1 MEELT
6 EKVELIL
13 EQVAAQTLPA
23 AKGSRYTDGKSVLAK
38 FRDGRE
44 LQVDLTADM
53 LLGVSEDDKDK
64 LAEQLRT
71 QGFDVEAVEVPR
83 PPQASHALQ
92 WSDAIS
98 QAFGRAWLSRVDVT
112 DFCEMVCKC
121 GERLLNLRRYKLA
134 YQEVF
139 YRYCDRAVQLRAEI
153 GRNVLGEPPSRK
165 ISVYSRYCLGAATA
179 LFLQTVHR
187 DDGRRPD
194 TVDIL
199 KDVLRDILQSV
210 QLMCAQTEAVREE
223 LYWCL
228 YNSSLLTM
236 RIARWLRLHGFAEL
250 CIQPLWLMVES
261 MHSCL
266 PLMAVYMIPFRARV
280 TMELA
285 YCAESAK
292 QLSEALRVCE
302 VAQEQIEKA
311 QKLETMLPPVPAET
325 TKVFE
330 VHLLRFKLLKA
341 KYEYWLGKVPDANQL
356 SVRIKEHSPYMPVLV
371 SSLVESLQFL
381 HGLPQYFGAED
392 CKSAML
398 DGMPAEEVRQ
408 GEADTEIEYT
418 RYTNKEVQAKQT
430 NLLAALVDLIRP
442 LAEKAE
448 TATEE
453 LEAHTVQRLKWE
465 AEAERRARTDE
476 PKVDENGEELPPE
489 PRPSRPDEDKLEG
502 WGFSKGSKM
511 HDLEEVLPLASHV
524 WLSEQ
529 SLRQEMR
536 GNDGAKGAFEFLERA
551 LALRLRYRHF
561 LRPPLV
567 DVDVLVSSEPEPEK
581 VRLPELYELLS
592 GDTNQFSPQNQPG
605 ATADVDESGS
615 LTRKRGKHVYIMGQ
629 RFDAWESWTAEYPV
643 PIRRLCDLRVAFMP
657 NAPAENRAAPAHAI
671 GIHEPRLAQING
683 KVVEPWMG
691 TPYKCAGAGD
701 SSGFEVF
708 EDSEE
713 IRQGMLKQLTKDGL
727 ITHRVLEVPVDA
739 HQGNSGKLLTPY
751 IFFSVYDER
760 NVWSADGKAC
770 KIEATAPTLDD
781 ATLLPEAA
789 AEPEEKPKANSEKLL
804 PPWSPLMDSASMATH
819 QVLDLTAI
827 VTKHVHASPPHA
839 SFNALLRADLRQTP
853 GELQGKP
860 FQSYVMLSAAVEAPS
875 PSLVTRRLRLLR
887 ALHSLWKAKTGGDD
901 FFSSEEA
908 AAPAEGADPDQEA
921 GATSPKGR
929 WKRPEI
935 MDRLLELADCMERT
949 LGEAQGQLFLLS
961 APDLLED
968 LCSYVFLT
976 FAWPKICYMQD
987 ISQQHE
993 LKERVLHEREKN
1005 DISEWS
1011 HVLRRVMPFLLRT
1024 LEKVQTVDALTL
1036 GSAGYALARLFLQE
1050 SDSRNAQ
1057 KELGCAILR
1066 LERELAKVATAGPQA
1081 RLDAQTAGALSFDP
1095 PSLRPP
1101 GFALFSKALTSPSP
1115 EGQGSQDAEEPER
1128 PKTPGSP
1135 ASRVQDSPRETAS
1148 DADAAMILKGLPKM
1162 QQDRL
1167 CLLERLYDRW
1177 IECSLVVHLRNP
1189 EAPVRRKLRPN
1200 EVRDEQPIQV
1210 AGEGSTRLA
1219 MSSQEANVLGR
1230 LGENPYL
1237 RCLFFVSV
1245 ATRRPEVAGS
1255 ALGKAVIEADSA
1267 VAQERNLWAQQEQ
1280 ELLRQQLGVRR
1291 SEQFCK
1297 EFRRAGRMQR
1307 KPRSH
1312 LPVVVARMPGC
1323 IQLRLPPLMGGLPP
1337 PLVPISH
1344 DLDPPPEEYREAIH
1358 SKRLGMHSPSQTSM
1372 TCTLFGK
1379 SAGVGTSV
1387 SEMHKDL
1394 HGTGFRHAGLELVE
1408 VTGLTPNT
1416 NYCFATMYHEG
1427 FEANR
1432 VALSAVSATSPPIGS
1447 YYPLPIAMLRIK
1459 ICKAALAAGEMG
1471 VQAWKKAWIPL
1482 FDSFC
1487 ERCAPD
1493 EELDSYGLRAFKLRL
1508 DVVDRFPPAILAA
1521 FVEVVL
1527 MRHRLNVQATVAGKS
1542 AASFPCTKPAQR
1554 AVLQAVN
1561 ECMLAVDCARR
1572 AGSRFLTCQAV
1583 SLTLELLAGLLCY
1596 RTRPQ
1601 IVFSTLAKCVTCLEA
1616 FPEPERQLPWYSKA
1630 RRMVMYLLHQVT
1642 VMSVQL
1648 RQVSFLTKQLEQDLP
1663 ERYAANPLADST
1675 EVAQVQK
1682 LLLDQAIELALLGG
1696 QQWQYAEKK
1705 ATVALKD
1712 SSDKEVLL
1720 KLLKDLS
1727 EKSYVSLA
1735 KEAAALALREEPER
1749 PLFALSLLRSAAS
1762 RGDPQELSESLSTVL
1777 SKHRCC
1783 QALDDR
1789 LSKRQ
1794 EEYKKYG
1801 FLLRALPPSRLSFP
1815 EEAEEEDTPAAAPVE
1830 DEATLKPAEDEP
1842 PEVPPLR
1849 LEEILDS
1856 EFLSQLEL
1864 SRAAALMQELSGI
1877 QRKRH
1882 DISRF
1887 RFFDLKQVAVP
1898 LLSPDGATLGVYEE
1912 IEEPPPV
1919 DEADTGAEEAELTD
1933 WQKEQAA
1940 EKEAQTRSFSV
1951 LQELLRALARSAGYS
1966 AARNAD
1972 QLLLASLATALNA
1985 LLLVAPAPEAC
1996 VPMGP
2001 KSNPMDIDPD
2011 RHVGAEEAAPED
2023 AKEAEQAEE
2032 PATDVWLSLAVMAEL
2047 AVNAMLRLKGKW
2059 AAADPMKAGQDSLAI
2074 QKKLDELVEEERAAM
2089 VAKIAVKELQ
2099 DVDEELHD
2107 VWFEKVPELDIA
2119 SVAKLVAFSVLCLY
2133 HMRRWSNIIVLC
2145 RGFNDATCSVYATTF
2160 LPLMIGAQKE
2170 ICNLS
2175 SRALANSQRYLAE
2188 SKATFEVEQKKL
2200 PRKLLRQLALQ
2211 GELSQPEQLFR
2222 KRAEYYDA
2230 FTKRQKKLHGS
2241 WSSLLKA
2248 LEDSHNLASRA
2259 VPAAMEQSRLLL
2271 ADFLQDRE
2279 AFSLALQ
2286 RGQLVDGEREMK
2298 ERPLRLAAS
2307 ALVSSYRKAVELLRK
2322 RQMSDQVVQALHELG
2337 NLLWLEGDS
2346 SGARDAWSDAVDTVF
2361 QFPFAIRNWSKCI
2374 EASLNPPQDCSR
2386 VEILLLTVVVLS
2398 KHARLTKPKD
2408 VTAHLNAALFASNII
2423 EAILTTAL
2431 PNPPRR
2437 DQYALGRHR
2446 LREIFFGLRETRM
2459 ILPPSSVH
2467 GGVDGANFL
2476 GALDFFQNTLLV
2488 ADYQPARCLP
2498 VCTLYNYLA
2507 TDVFRNMALA
2517 IKGRLMAAQALI
2529 RCCSL
2534 TEAWLALHAVS
2545 RGYDKPRGL
2554 MASEALDI
2562 AVAEAQEITAAQP
2575 FRCFEEP
2582 SSASNVQ
2589 AINQLMEL
2597 TLTPVG
2603 AGAADPE
2610 ATTPSG
2616 TAAYN
2621 LRLFKHLKAEFL
2633 VTVCS
2638 YQRVFPKLNEPQEK
2652 DRTALLDKAD
2662 ALLVEIWKEIT
2673 GNDDDREAWSTTSR
2687 TSRESGGEEPAFQEP
2702 VRPLS
2707 EEEGE
2712 LCAEVRL
2719 MRAKVQ
2725 EGKGD
2730 LGKAIQEVLY
2740 GMEFLRRLATSGT
2753 KSSQDC
2759 NLGTASSSRL
2769 RAHPGSKCWMRLR
2782 SYMANLLVSQGRLKA
2797 AAAHIQQGL
2806 EESRVTQHD
2815 VARVELLMTKVKM
2828 EVLSGRLLELQGERH
2843 LGAIPAAECCL
2854 AVAAR
2859 NLPVPTPSAV
2869 YARMMLFNMLQ
2880 QNPSLVPLKRTEDTA
2895 EAMEATGGAEEEELD
2910 PSEML
2915 LLEAAGSIIISPIA
2929 KQLQKSGSKKGE
2941 RKMTFHEMRT
2951 MLADM
2956 VAECLSDVEKLL
2968 EVQGVQRAH
2977 LHPRN
2982 VNSFCDFGP
2991 DSCGEEAFKPPPDP
3005 PLLPEMKPR
3014 FRELSHNDS
3023 REPPNIYLQ
3032 LMPLRLHCQ
3041 LVLASLRL
3049 ELGEMQEAFQLLQ
3062 DAELCMTR
3070 CVYLVPWNYV
3080 QFCKLKLRWRKLTY
3094 RLGLATTS
3102 CPLDAPNAILYRDPK
3117 TIATG
3122 ICPATDSPLY
3132 RTFMERVKAPQTVVL
3147 SEWVPPYE
3155 RQPEEGLQMY
3165 MQEFMGVAKLVLKE
3179 GGNDLQQLSELLDEG
3194 LEEVLRVEAQLLRE
3208 PERTPD
3214 YRRIYPFF
3222 TCFSSIARSRKA
3234 LLFPGKDAPKGA
3246 AGPPPVDLE
3255 KLPLRIGLDLQR
3267 HLQRQA
3273 AEGAVAYSS
3282 AALEAAKKQ
3291 ILYRSLIR
3299 HTMALRRECD
3309 LFGGLFMD
3317 VRLLTDQL
3325 HIALSQCCEAYFKA
3339 RVLDESTLQLLE
3351 SPSEVP
3357 VGGTIFVRWSQPE
3370 LQATAAAGEPS
3381 QSGPPPSECLSL
3393 LAFACAFDA
3402 EGTEP
3407 ANSQPLVARSKT
3419 VHLATV
3425 QQLSDRLAQDLEHC
3439 RPAVAVASK
3448 YLEHQLRE
3456 VARVLRGQVVADPEE
3471 ADARLDDSLQE
3482 LLKEMAA
3489 EGEPE
3494 GQVPALLKSEPVQ
3507 AILEVMIQLLDANA
3521 GAAQVTHLSLARF
3534 LRATLN
3540 SGDLFSAK

>member
-1 MEELT
+1 MVQPEEPSEQAPKFVRGELLADLDKPGDSVVVALGGRGGLGNNMARPHEAT
-6 EKVELIL
+6 LGEPGEVRKVELELKMVADIGLVGMPNAGKSTLLGSVSRACPKIAPYPFTTVAPYVGKVHFLDGSSITIADVPGLVEGAHTGAGLGHEFLRHL
-13 EQVAAQTLPA
+13 ERTKVLLYVVDCARSSDPFSDFLSLQREVEVFSPSMACKPCAVVATKCDLDPQQTLPKVDNLYRLVKDA
-23 AKGSRYTDGKSVLAK
+23 DAYGRGSPLFVR
-38 FRDGRE
+38 
-44 LQVDLTADM
+44 
-53 LLGVSEDDKDK
+53 
-64 LAEQLRT
+64 
-71 QGFDVEAVEVPR
+71 
-83 PPQASHALQ
+83 
-92 WSDAIS
+92 AIS
-98 QAFGRAWLSRVDVT
+98 ARFGEGV
-112 DFCEMVCKC
+112 K
-121 GERLLNLRRYKLA
+121 GLLQELRG
-134 YQEVF
+134 
-139 YRYCDRAVQLRAEI
+139 I
-153 GRNVLGEPPSRK
+153 LGE
-165 ISVYSRYCLGAATA
+165 
-179 LFLQTVHR
+179 H
-187 DDGRRPD
+187 
-194 TVDIL
+194 
-199 KDVLRDILQSV
+199 
-210 QLMCAQTEAVREE
+210 E
-223 LYWCL
+223 
-228 YNSSLLTM
+228 
-236 RIARWLRLHGFAEL
+236 RWLALLDHEADDAFPE
-250 CIQPLWLMVES
+250 PLLSPAGEGGR
-261 MHSCL
+261 
-266 PLMAVYMIPFRARV
+266 VY
-280 TMELA
+280 
-285 YCAESAK
+285 
-292 QLSEALRVCE
+292 Q
-302 VAQEQIEKA
+302 
-311 QKLETMLPPVPAET
+311 
-325 TKVFE
+325 
-330 VHLLRFKLLKA
+330 LLRNRAAPLDLKILEA
-341 KYEYWLGKVPDANQL
+341 
-356 SVRIKEHSPYMPVLV
+356 
-371 SSLVESLQFL
+371 
-381 HGLPQYFGAED
+381 
-392 CKSAML
+392 CKSALL
-398 DGMPAEEVRQ
+398 DGLPVEE
-408 GEADTEIEYT
+408 GKADPEGVECT
-418 RYTNKEVQAKQT
+418 RYTNKEVQAKQV

-448 TATEE
+448 AATEE

-476 PKVDENGEELPPE
+476 PKVDENGEEVPPE
-489 PRPSRPDEDKLEG
+489 PRPSGPDPEKLEG
-502 WGFSKGSKM
+502 LGFAKGSKM
-511 HDLEEVLPLASHV
+511 HGLEEALPLASHI

-536 GNDGAKGAFEFLERA
+536 GNDGIKGAFEFLERT

-567 DVDVLVSSEPEPEK
+567 DVDVLVCSEPEPEK

-592 GDTNQFSPQNQPG
+592 GDINQFSPQNQPG

-615 LTRKRGKHVYIMGQ
+615 LTRKRGKHVYVMGQ
-629 RFDAWESWTAEYPV
+629 RFDAWENWTAEYPV
-643 PIRRLCDLRVAFMP
+643 PIRRLCDFKVAFMSS
-657 NAPAENRAAPAHAI
+657 APAANRAAPAHAI
-671 GIHEPRLAQING
+671 GIHEPRPSEIDG
-683 KVVEPWMG
+683 KVVDPWMG
-691 TPYKCAGAGD
+691 APYRCAGAGD

-708 EDSEE
+708 EESEE
-713 IRQGMLKQLTKDGL
+713 IRQAMLKQLTKSGL
-727 ITHRVLEVPVDA
+727 ITHRVLEVPVDP
-739 HQGNSGKLLTPY
+739 HPGNSGKQLVPY
-751 IFFSVYDER
+751 VFFSVYDER

-770 KIEATAPTLDD
+770 KMEATAPVLDD

-789 AEPEEKPKANSEKLL
+789 AEKPKANSEQLL
-804 PPWSPLMDSASMATH
+804 PPWSPLMDSASMSTH
-819 QVLDLTAI
+819 HLLDLTAV
-827 VTKHVHASPPHA
+827 VTKHLHASPPDA

-853 GELQGKP
+853 GQLQGKP
-860 FQSYVMLSAAVEAPS
+860 FQSYVMLSAAVEAPC
-875 PSLVTRRLRLLR
+875 PPFVTRRLRLLR

-901 FFSSEEA
+901 FFGSEEA
-908 AAPAEGADPDQEA
+908 AVPVGEDPDQEA

-935 MDRLLELADCMERT
+935 MDRLLELSDCLERT
-949 LGEAQGQLFLLS
+949 LGDSQGQLFLLS

-968 LCSYVFLT
+968 LCAYVFLT
-976 FAWPKICYMQD
+976 FVWPKICYMQD
-987 ISQQHE
+987 IAQQHE

-1011 HVLRRVMPFLLRT
+1011 HVLRRVLPFLLRT

-1036 GSAGYALARLFLQE
+1036 GSAGYALAQLFLQE
-1050 SDSRNAQ
+1050 GDSRNAQ
-1057 KELGCAILR
+1057 KELGCAIIR
-1066 LERELAKVATAGPQA
+1066 LERELGKVATAGPQA
-1081 RLDAQTAGALSFDP
+1081 RLDAQTAAALSFDP

-1101 GFALFSKALTSPSP
+1101 GFALFSKAL
-1115 EGQGSQDAEEPER
+1115 A
-1128 PKTPGSP
+1128 SP
-1135 ASRVQDSPRETAS
+1135 AEQGTTRNIPRNEEELSPREAMVDVD
-1148 DADAAMILKGLPKM
+1148 DATSGDSRQCDSA
-1162 QQDRL
+1162 
-1167 CLLERLYDRW
+1167 
-1177 IECSLVVHLRNP
+1177 ECSAVQRTSWPIGSVCLAVFMTAGSRLVVHLRHP
-1189 EAPVRRKLRPN
+1189 EAPVRKLRPN
-1200 EVRDEQPIQV
+1200 EVRDEEPIQASL
-1210 AGEGSTRLA
+1210 AGDSSTRLA
-1219 MSSQEANVLGR
+1219 MSSQEAGVLGR

-1245 ATRRPEVAGS
+1245 ASRRPEVAS
-1255 ALGKAVIEADSA
+1255 AALGKAVMEADSA
-1267 VAQERNLWAQQEQ
+1267 VSQERNLWAQQEE
-1280 ELLRQQLGVRR
+1280 ELLRQQLGARKN
-1291 SEQFCK
+1291 EQFCK
-1297 EFRRAGRMQR
+1297 ELRQ
-1307 KPRSH
+1307 H

-1323 IQLRLPPLMGGLPP
+1323 IHLRLPPLMGGLPP

-1344 DLDPPPEEYREAIH
+1344 DLDPAPEEYRESIH
-1358 SKRLGMHSPSQTSM
+1358 SKRLGMHSPSQTAM

-1379 SAGVGTSV
+1379 SAGVGTAV

-1394 HGTGFRHAGLELVE
+1394 HGTGFRYAGLELVE
-1408 VTGLTPNT
+1408 VTGLKPNT
-1416 NYCFATMYHEG
+1416 NYCFATMYFEG

-1432 VALSAVSATSPPIGS
+1432 SALSSVSATSPPIGS
-1447 YYPLPIAMLRIK
+1447 YYPLPIAILRIK
-1459 ICKAALAAGEMG
+1459 ICKAALAAGDMG
-1471 VQAWKKAWIPL
+1471 AQAWKKAWVPL

-1487 ERCAPD
+1487 ERSAPD
-1493 EELDSYGLRAFKLRL
+1493 EEMDSYGLRAFKLRL
-1508 DVVDRFPPAILAA
+1508 DVVDRFPPAVLAA
-1521 FVEVVL
+1521 FAELVL
-1527 MRHRLNVQATVAGKS
+1527 LRHRLNVSATVAGNGS
-1542 AASFPCTKPAQR
+1542 SFPCTKPAQR

-1561 ECMLAVDCARR
+1561 ECVLAVDCARR
-1572 AGSRFLTCQAV
+1572 AGSCFLSCQAV
-1583 SLTLELLAGLLCY
+1583 SLTMELLANLLCY

-1601 IVFSTLAKCVTCLEA
+1601 VLFSTLAKCVTCLEA
-1616 FPEPERQLPWYSKA
+1616 FPLPERQLPWHSKA

-1648 RQVSFLTKQLEQDLP
+1648 RQVSFLTKALEQDLP
-1663 ERYAANPLADST
+1663 ERYAANPLADSA

-1682 LLLDQAIELALLGG
+1682 LLLDQAIELALLGS

-1727 EKSYVSLA
+1727 DKSYVSLV
-1735 KEAAALALREEPER
+1735 KEAVTLALREEPER

-1762 RGDPQELSESLSTVL
+1762 RGDPQELSESLSSVL

-1783 QALDDR
+1783 QVLDDR
-1789 LSKRQ
+1789 LHRGQ

-1801 FLLRALPPSRLSFP
+1801 FLLRALPPARLEFP
-1815 EEAEEEDTPAAAPVE
+1815 EEVEEDAPADAAAAAE
-1830 DEATLKPAEDEP
+1830 DDEATLKPAE
-1842 PEVPPLR
+1842 EVPPEAVPPLQ
-1849 LEEILDS
+1849 LEDVLDS

-1864 SRAAALMQELSGI
+1864 SRAAALMQDLSGI

-1912 IEEPPPV
+1912 IEEPPL
-1919 DEADTGAEEAELTD
+1919 ADDPETAAEEAELTD
-1933 WQKEQAA
+1933 WQKEEAA
-1940 EKEAQTRSFSV
+1940 DKEAQTRAFSI
-1951 LQELLRALARSAGYS
+1951 LQELLRLLARAAGYA

-1972 QLLLASLATALNA
+1972 QLLLASLASALNA

-1996 VPMGP
+1996 VPTGP

-2011 RHVGAEEAAPED
+2011 QHVGAEEAQAGPEE
-2023 AKEAEQAEE
+2023 AKEKEPAEE

-2047 AVNAMLRLKGKW
+2047 AVKAMLRLKGKW
-2059 AAADPMKAGQDSLAI
+2059 AAADPLKAGHDSLAV
-2074 QKKLDELVEEERAAM
+2074 QKKLEELDEEERAAL
-2089 VAKIAVKELQ
+2089 VAQIAVQELQ
-2099 DVDEELHD
+2099 AVDEELHD
-2107 VWFEKVPELDIA
+2107 VWFEKVPELDVA

-2175 SRALANSQRYLAE
+2175 NRALANTQRYIAE
-2188 SKATFEVEQKKL
+2188 SKATFEVQQKKL

-2211 GELSQPEQLFR
+2211 GELSEPEQLFR
-2222 KRAEYYDA
+2222 KRAEYYNA
-2230 FTKRQKKLHGS
+2230 FAKRQKKLHGV

-2259 VPAAMEQSRLLL
+2259 VPAAMEQLRKSRLLL
-2271 ADFLQDRE
+2271 AEFLQDRE
-2279 AFSLALQ
+2279 AFSLAVQ
-2286 RGQLVDGEREMK
+2286 RGQLVDGERDMK
-2298 ERPLRLAAS
+2298 ERPLRLAAT

-2337 NLLWLEGDS
+2337 NLLWLEGDAG
-2346 SGARDAWSDAVDTVF
+2346 GARDAWSDAVDTVF
-2361 QFPFAIRNWSKCI
+2361 QFPFAIKNWSKCI
-2374 EASLNPPQDCSR
+2374 DASLSPPQDASR
-2386 VEILLLTVVVLS
+2386 VEILLLTVVILS

-2408 VTAHLNAALFASNII
+2408 VTSHLNAALFASNII

-2437 DQYALGRHR
+2437 DQFALGRHR

-2459 ILPPSSVH
+2459 ILSPSSVH

-2476 GALDFFQNTLLV
+2476 GALGFFQNTLLV
-2488 ADYQPARCLP
+2488 TDYQPSRCLP
-2498 VCTLYNYLA
+2498 ICMLYNYVA
-2507 TDVFRNMALA
+2507 TDVCRNLALA
-2517 IKGRLMAAQALI
+2517 VKGRLMAVHSLI

-2534 TEAWLALHAVS
+2534 TEAWLALHSVS

-2582 SSASNVQ
+2582 ASASNVQ

-2597 TLTPVG
+2597 TLTPQG
-2603 AGAADPE
+2603 AGAMESE
-2610 ATTPSG
+2610 ATG
-2616 TAAYN
+2616 AAAYN
-2621 LRLFKHLKAEFL
+2621 LRFFKHLKAEFL
-2633 VTVCS
+2633 IAVCS

-2652 DRTALLDKAD
+2652 DRVALLDKAD

-2673 GNDDDREAWSTTSR
+2673 GNDDDREAWSTASR
-2687 TSRESGGEEPAFQEP
+2687 TSRESGAEEPTLQEP
-2702 VRPLS
+2702 SRPLS

-2740 GMEFLRRLATSGT
+2740 GMEFLRRLAVAGT
-2753 KSSQDC
+2753 KASQDC
-2759 NLGTASSSRL
+2759 NLGAASSSRL

-2782 SYMANLLVSQGRLKA
+2782 SYMVNLLVSQGRLQA

-2806 EESRVTQHD
+2806 EESKVTQHD
-2815 VARVELLMTKVKM
+2815 VARVELLMAKVKM

-2859 NLPVPTPSAV
+2859 NLPIPTPSAV

-2880 QNPSLVPLKRTEDTA
+2880 QNPSLVQLKRTEDSA
-2895 EAMEATGGAEEEELD
+2895 EALEATGGAEEEEVD

-2929 KQLQKSGSKKGE
+2929 KQLQKENKKGTK
-2941 RKMTFHEMRT
+2941 KMTFHELQK

-2982 VNSFCDFGP
+2982 VNSYCDFGP
-2991 DSCGEEAFKPPPDP
+2991 DSCGEEAFKPPADP
-3005 PLLPEMKPR
+3005 PLLPEIKAR

-3041 LVLASLRL
+3041 LELASLRL
-3049 ELGEMQEAFQLLQ
+3049 DLGEMEEAFQLLQ

-3102 CPLDAPNAILYRDPK
+3102 APLDAPNAILYRDPK
-3117 TIATG
+3117 TFATG

-3155 RQPEEGLQMY
+3155 RQPEEGLQLY
-3165 MQEFMGVAKLVLKE
+3165 MQEFMGVAKMILKE
-3179 GGNDLQQLSELLDEG
+3179 GGNDLQQLLELLDEG
-3194 LEEVLRVEAQLLRE
+3194 LEEVLRVEAVLLRE
-3208 PERTPD
+3208 PERTPG
-3214 YRRIYPFF
+3214 YQRIYPFF
-3222 TCFSSIARSRKA
+3222 ACFSAIAKSRKA

-3246 AGPPPVDLE
+3246 AGPPAVDLD
-3255 KLPLRIGLDLQR
+3255 KLPLRIALDLQR

-3273 AEGAVAYSS
+3273 AEGALAYSS
-3282 AALEAAKKQ
+3282 SALEAAKKQ
-3291 ILYRSLIR
+3291 ILYRSMMR
-3299 HTMALRRECD
+3299 HTLALRRECD
-3309 LFGGLFMD
+3309 LFGSLFLDM
-3317 VRLLTDQL
+3317 RLLTDQL
-3325 HIALSQCCEAYFKA
+3325 HVSLSQCCEAYSKA

-3351 SPSEVP
+3351 TPAEVP

-3370 LQATAAAGEPS
+3370 LRATAAAN
-3381 QSGPPPSECLSL
+3381 CLG
-3393 LAFACAFDA
+3393 LAKVLITCRI
-3402 EGTEP
+3402 
-3407 ANSQPLVARSKT
+3407 LVMRVCKRGWRIIT
-3419 VHLATV
+3419 VWATT
-3425 QQLSDRLAQDLEHC
+3425 
-3439 RPAVAVASK
+3439 
-3448 YLEHQLRE
+3448 
-3456 VARVLRGQVVADPEE
+3456 
-3471 ADARLDDSLQE
+3471 
-3482 LLKEMAA
+3482 M
-3489 EGEPE
+3489 
-3494 GQVPALLKSEPVQ
+3494 
-3507 AILEVMIQLLDANA
+3507 
-3521 GAAQVTHLSLARF
+3521 
-3534 LRATLN
+3534 
-3540 SGDLFSAK
+3540 